1 MSMLNNLK
9 NINFK
14 SRQQQNRE
22 KTQKM
27 LVGMLI
33 GTAVGV
39 VSGVFMQSDKGK
51 YARKEVVNKAKD
63 ISKKSKVVLY
73 DSVNKIKTTKDKVV
87 DKIAAHR
94 SDNKDYEENNVMENN

>member
-1 MSMLNNLK
+1 MSCVNNLK
-9 NINFK
+9 TLILNPRNSKI
-14 SRQQQNRE
+14 R

-33 GTAVGV
+33 GTAAGV

-51 YARKEVVNKAKD
+51 YARKEVVSKAKD
-63 ISKKSKVVLY
+63 LSKSKVVLY

-87 DKIAAHR
+87 EKIAAHR
-94 SDNKDYEENNVMENN
+94 NENKDYEENNVMENN